1 MRKIDAINRVGVK
14 VRGGVNLFLV
24 IFTLVLAGCSDHVAE
39 LPAASFGDITVLEK
53 LAKSYEKIAEYIP
66 VRPQKLR
73 QEDKKKFVEDV
84 FKDAGYNYK
93 KTLLSPAAQQVMKSK
108 HHRDLAELVLLPT
121 TGLDEQSLTELYDA
135 AELLAIAALKSNT
148 KK

>member
-1 MRKIDAINRVGVK
+1 MQKIEAINKMDVK
-14 VRGGVNLFLV
+14 VRGGVNLLLV
-24 IFTLVLAGCSDHVAE
+24 IFTLVLAGCSDHTAA

-53 LAKSYEKIAEYIP
+53 LAKSYEKIAEYVP
-66 VRPQKLR
+66 VSPQKLR

-108 HHRDLAELVLLPT
+108 HHRDLAELVLLPAA
-121 TGLDEQSLTELYDA
+121 GLNEQSLTELYDA
-135 AELLAIAALKSNT
+135 AELLAIATLKFNT